1 MTNDKPTDNP
11 LLAKMIRFIETVESN
26 AVKGTEDVFDKL
38 QPEADETVKQVFM
51 QGAKSGASMMRLL
64 LLELVAKDSP
74 QPDDDAE

>member
-1 MTNDKPTDNP
+1 
-11 LLAKMIRFIETVESN
+11 MIRFIETVESN

>member
-1 MTNDKPTDNP
+1 MTNDKPTNNP

>member
-11 LLAKMIRFIETVESN
+11 LLVKMIRFIETVESN

>member
-1 MTNDKPTDNP
+1 MTNDNPTDNP
-11 LLAKMIRFIETVESN
+11 LLAKMIRFIETVETN

-74 QPDDDAE
+74 QPDDGAE